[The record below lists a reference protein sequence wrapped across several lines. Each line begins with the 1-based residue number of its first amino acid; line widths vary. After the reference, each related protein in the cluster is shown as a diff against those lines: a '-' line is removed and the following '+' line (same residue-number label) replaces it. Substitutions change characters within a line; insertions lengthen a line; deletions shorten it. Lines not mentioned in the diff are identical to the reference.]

1 MKHLL
6 DANTLIEAKN
16 RYYGMTICPGYWS
29 WLLLQNQAFELAS
42 IVSVKDELTKGKD
55 ELAEWAKDHAGLFHD
70 ISDDE
75 TQAAFG
81 QVAAAIA
88 ELGDKMK
95 VGALEEFLGGADP
108 WLIANR
114 PLKNVGEA
122 AETRQKRPKKRSLRV
137 VNEHFE
143 AVFNAVSATQV
154 VFQRPAK
161 AMTTGATLVTHEVLN
176 REVKRKFIIPNV
188 CEMFGVPYM
197 NTFALLNKLEARF
210 VLPT

>member
-29 WLLLQNQAFELAS
+29 WLLLQNQAFEIAS
-42 IVSVKDELTKGKD
+42 IVSVKDELTRGKD
-55 ELAEWAKDHAGLFHD
+55 DLADWAKNNADLFHD

-88 ELGDKMK
+88 EQGGRMK

-108 WLIANR
+108 WLIA
-114 PLKNVGEA
+114 
-122 AETRQKRPKKRSLRV
+122 
-137 VNEHFE
+137 
-143 AVFNAVSATQV
+143 
-154 VFQRPAK
+154 K
-161 AMTTGATLVTHEVLN
+161 AMTTGASVVTHEVLN
-176 REVKRKFIIPNV
+176 WDTKRKFIIPNV

-197 NTFALLNKLEARF
+197 NTFELLNKLEARF

>member
-29 WLLLQNQAFELAS
+29 WLLLQNQALELAS
-42 IVSVKDELTKGKD
+42 IVSVKDELTKGRD
-55 ELAEWAKDHAGLFHD
+55 ELAEWAKDNAGLFHD
-70 ISDDE
+70 ISDDG

-88 ELGDKMK
+88 ELADKMK

-108 WLIANR
+108 WLIA
-114 PLKNVGEA
+114 KA
-122 AETRQKRPKKRSLRV
+122 MST
-137 VNEHFE
+137 
-143 AVFNAVSATQV
+143 SATV
-154 VFQRPAK
+154 
-161 AMTTGATLVTHEVLN
+161 VTHEVLN

-197 NTFALLNKLEARF
+197 NTFELLNKLEARF